1 MDPTQTLFHRH
12 GAASLEKQIH
22 FAEVIG
28 TRPPRLELA
37 AGCIRY
43 GDDLRFR
50 IQLLGHESQR
60 SKTWRWAWALAQPG
74 VPLDLMQGA
83 AHLRSFGLRNQIG
96 GLIAEEYPLAQA
108 DSDFSCMLAMG
119 VTRGNAYFRV
129 PHPTHDGAAFYL
141 IKDASFPRPVLR
153 MGRLA
158 EVFQR
163 LAARWAINHAKAWAG
178 YMKHHRYPVRQE
190 GSVMVATTPA
200 GELRA
205 VFDATGQLVK
215 VEAGRVTPTA

>member
-1 MDPTQTLFHRH
+1 MDATQTLFHRH

-22 FAEVIG
+22 FAEVVG
-28 TRPPRLELA
+28 GRPARLELA
-37 AGCIRY
+37 AGFIRY

-50 IQLLGHESQR
+50 IQLLGHESHR
-60 SKTWRWAWALAQPG
+60 SQTWRWAWALTRPG
-74 VPLDLMQGA
+74 VSLDLLQGA

-96 GLIAEEYPLAQA
+96 ALMAEEYPLAQA
-108 DSDFSCMLAMG
+108 DSDFSCMLALG

-129 PHPTHDGAAFYL
+129 PHPTQDGAAFYL

-153 MGRLA
+153 VARLA

-163 LAARWAINHAKAWAG
+163 LAARWAIHHGKAWAG

-205 VFDATGQLVK
+205 VFDAGGKLVK
-215 VEAGRVTPTA
+215 VEPSRVTPTA